1 MGPIK
6 GIAISKGIPLVDLM
20 LRTIRRLG
28 LEATL
33 LAVCPNS
40 EAVTKAAI
48 IAARS
53 ADAPMLY
60 AATLNQVDLDGGYT
74 GWTPKDLARLVR
86 RFTADAGF
94 KCDIAICSDHCG
106 PYCKDV
112 HSIEK
117 WPVGP
122 AMWGVAASCVASMQA
137 GYDLLHIDPTID
149 RTLPPGEHISI
160 ETVVD
165 RTLTL
170 ISAVERSRRR
180 GGYPPISY
188 EVGTEEVHGGLADVS
203 VFREFLDGLKSG
215 LARLGLSDVWPVFVV
230 GKVGTD
236 LHTTEFDPEVASTLV
251 SIAAEYGS
259 FIKGHYTDNCTNLE
273 AYPAAGMGGA
283 NVGPEFT
290 MAEYEAL
297 MELVEEEAR
306 LAEAGKAEPS
316 GVKEA
321 LTAALVDSG
330 RWKRWLLPDEEGK
343 PFDALSTER
352 KDWLTQTGCRYI
364 WTTPGVRTARAAL
377 YDNLAAVGIDADKR
391 VVDAIATVIRRYIDK
406 FNLGGLQSRLLEALS
421 EE

>member
-1 MGPIK
+1 MGPVRE
-6 GIAISKGIPLVDLM
+6 IANSKGIPLVDLM

-28 LEATL
+28 LKTTL

-48 IAARS
+48 IAARD

-74 GWTPKDLARLVR
+74 GWTPKDLAGLVGK
-86 RFTADAGF
+86 FTAETGF
-94 KCDIAICSDHCG
+94 RGDIAICSDHCG

-122 AMWGVAASCVASMQA
+122 AMWGVAAACVASMQA

-160 ETVVD
+160 ETVIE

-170 ISAVERSRRR
+170 ISAVERARRL

-188 EVGTEEVHGGLADVS
+188 EVGTEEVHGGLADVA
-203 VFREFLDGLKSG
+203 VFRRFLDGLKSG
-215 LARLGLSDVWPVFVV
+215 LARLGLSDVWPIFVV

-236 LHTTEFDPEVASTLV
+236 LHTTEFDPEVAADLV

-273 AYPAAGMGGA
+273 AYPAVGMGGA

-290 MAEYEAL
+290 MAEYKAL
-297 MELVEEEAR
+297 MELVDEEAR
-306 LAEAGKAEPS
+306 LATAGKAEPS
-316 GVKEA
+316 GFKEA
-321 LTAALVDSG
+321 LATALVDSG
-330 RWKRWLLPDEEGK
+330 RWKRWLLPDEQGK
-343 PFDALSTER
+343 PFDALSAER
-352 KDWLTQTGCRYI
+352 RDWLTQTGCRYV
-364 WTTPGVRTARAAL
+364 WTTPVVRTARAAL
-377 YDNLAAVGIDADKR
+377 YGNLAAAGIDADKR
-391 VVDAIATVIRRYIDK
+391 VVDAVAAVITGYIEK
-406 FNLGGLQSRLLEALS
+406 FNLAGLQSRLSKAADKG
-421 EE
+421 